1 MPNDPTV
8 ISIFTVFSKYNL
20 PIQWSL
26 FACLLNYVN
35 CDLRYLELK
44 VKCVLRCNP
53 NKGRELTTLCL
64 VWTNSDSRSQWEALY
79 TLIFPSPSPTHR
91 RGETECSGT
100 EIKFNEQLTLSYFSL
115 FKLKLSLLI
124 NQFCTNHNKV
134 SKIHPWRK

>member
-26 FACLLNYVN
+26 FACLYTGNYVN

-44 VKCVLRCNP
+44 VKCVLRCDP

-115 FKLKLSLLI
+115 FKLIIIFINTLI
-124 NQFCTNHNKV
+124 LYKSQ
-134 SKIHPWRK
+134 

>member
-26 FACLLNYVN
+26 FACLYNYVN

-44 VKCVLRCNP
+44 VKCVLRCDS

-79 TLIFPSPSPTHR
+79 TFIFPSPSPTHR

-115 FKLKLSLLI
+115 FKLNIIFINKLILYKS
-124 NQFCTNHNKV
+124 Q
-134 SKIHPWRK
+134 